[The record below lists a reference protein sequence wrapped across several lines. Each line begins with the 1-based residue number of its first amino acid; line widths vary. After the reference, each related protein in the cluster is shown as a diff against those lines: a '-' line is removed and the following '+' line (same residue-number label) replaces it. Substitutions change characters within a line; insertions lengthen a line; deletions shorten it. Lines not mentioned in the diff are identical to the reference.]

1 MASHGTTTTCV
12 VHNVGHAGI
21 AGDNATNFCECINE
35 CDVTDFDTVLS
46 SGRMSPKVILENIGN
61 SSDIPARFINATETR
76 NRVDT
81 SLMMHSVRL
90 LTGVAEA
97 HRRMRFHVNMDFVD
111 AGTSWTRAVSRLLG
125 NLNEMVQGHVDDS
138 FGLLGTLDYVYSR
151 HVDYLAT
158 SLSSLLQECDVLT
171 AGVRMIAISAQS
183 RSTRS
188 EEDHLAG
195 LLHDKLR
202 YLKNM
207 LNDFDNLLKKEPQK
221 STYSMEYFPN
231 PLNAK
236 NCALVFRKCKDI
248 LPEKIESLETIIDK
262 IVPGTI
268 LKPTEAV
275 SFTDVTDFRQILSY
289 LSWCLLS
296 YKDEVLDGFRSN
308 LVASRSSTQST
319 DFDYEIPSSSL
330 LKFNEDDDWLES
342 ISSRYITS
350 SLSKHTLATA
360 LHANGSEV
368 LSNADRLYTDID
380 TSLFS
385 DASDL
390 IDASEKH
397 MSSFYIDLV
406 QQVNT
411 IQVYMYPDT
420 TALEWFLRNLSIWRV
435 PVVNFQKSQVAY
447 CCFLLLCELKLYVL
461 HETSDRSCD
470 KCTVN

>member
-1 MASHGTTTTCV
+1 MASHGTTITCV

-236 NCALVFRKCKDI
+236 NCAIVFRKCKDI

-296 YKDEVLDGFRSN
+296 YKDEVLDGFRDN
-308 LVASRSSTQST
+308 FVVMVPPVVQGRGARRLQRQ
-319 DFDYEIPSSSL
+319 P
-330 LKFNEDDDWLES
+330 
-342 ISSRYITS
+342 R
-350 SLSKHTLATA
+350 
-360 LHANGSEV
+360 V
-368 LSNADRLYTDID
+368 LSVVVPAVVQGRGARRLQKQPRCFPVVDAVDR
-380 TSLFS
+380 FR
-385 DASDL
+385 
-390 IDASEKH
+390 
-397 MSSFYIDLV
+397 
-406 QQVNT
+406 
-411 IQVYMYPDT
+411 
-420 TALEWFLRNLSIWRV
+420 LRNSVVVAAQVQRGRRLAGVDIE
-435 PVVNFQKSQVAY
+435 PVHHQFSVEAHAGHCVA
-447 CCFLLLCELKLYVL
+447 
-461 HETSDRSCD
+461 R
-470 KCTVN
+470 